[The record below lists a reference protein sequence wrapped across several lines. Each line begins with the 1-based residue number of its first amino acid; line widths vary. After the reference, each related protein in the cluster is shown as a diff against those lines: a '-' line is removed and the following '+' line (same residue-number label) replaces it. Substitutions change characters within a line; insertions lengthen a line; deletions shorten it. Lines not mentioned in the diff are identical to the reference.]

1 MTLARLLQRAGA
13 HVDIERACP
22 DLFKLVGGSNGQTG
36 GSQPRGVSA
45 TLRNATRAGQ
55 SSSQQGTVREAILD
69 IVATFP
75 GSMRQHRIDVTI
87 HSPFVASCHNADRKV
102 ASAATAAESAK
113 KTRYGASVLPV
124 AFETCG
130 RLGFKSIESL
140 QFLQQEALLWG
151 IDLQQARL
159 LHWQRELE
167 TVVAF
172 QLADSALICL
182 GKSSMLFANVLS
194 RA

>member
-1 MTLARLLQRAGA
+1 
-13 HVDIERACP
+13 
-22 DLFKLVGGSNGQTG
+22 
-36 GSQPRGVSA
+36 
-45 TLRNATRAGQ
+45 
-55 SSSQQGTVREAILD
+55 
-69 IVATFP
+69 
-75 GSMRQHRIDVTI
+75 MRQHRIDVTI
-87 HSPFVASCHNADRKV
+87 HSPFVASCRNADRVV
-102 ASAATAAESAK
+102 ASAATTTESAK

-151 IDLQQARL
+151 VDIQQARRL

-167 TVVAF
+167 TLIAY

-182 GKSSMLFANVLS
+182 GKSSQLFAAGVMR